1 MHAAMLA
8 MAMIS
13 GFQAPKGIY
22 NFDGGPNAMRL
33 WTSDPPGAMG
43 TEKVD
48 IPTITRFD
56 PPAGK
61 ANGAAMVV
69 CPGGGYGFLASHE
82 GPTVAEWLNTLGVTA
97 FVLKYRLG
105 PKYHHPV
112 ELGDAQRAIRTIRAR
127 AEEWKV
133 DPHRIGIMAF
143 SAAGHLTSSTLTHFD
158 DGNSSS
164 TDPIDRASCRPG
176 LAVLVYP
183 VVTLTEPFGHSGS
196 RTNLLGSSPSGE
208 LVEFLSSE
216 KQVT

>member
-1 MHAAMLA
+1 MHQIWLA
-8 MAMIS
+8 IAMIPI
-13 GFQAPKGIY
+13 FQGPKGIY
-22 NFDGGPNAMRL
+22 NYDGGPNAMRL
-33 WTSDPPGAMG
+33 WPGDAPGAMG
-43 TEKVD
+43 TAKVD

-127 AEEWKV
+127 AEEWKG
-133 DPHRIGIMAF
+133 DPHRIGIIGF

-164 TDPIDRASCRPG
+164 TDPIVQASSRPR
-176 LAVLVYP
+176 LRFLVFP
-183 VVTLTEPFGHSGS
+183 LFPLPNPFHPSSTLS
-196 RTNLLGSSPSGE
+196 
-208 LVEFLSSE
+208 
-216 KQVT
+216 